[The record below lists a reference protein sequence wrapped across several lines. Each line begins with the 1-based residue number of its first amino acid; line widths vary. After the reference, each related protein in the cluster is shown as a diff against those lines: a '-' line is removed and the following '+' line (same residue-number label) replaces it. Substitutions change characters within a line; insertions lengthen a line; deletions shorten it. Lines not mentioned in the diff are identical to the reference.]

1 MKLTIGMCCYDDYD
15 GVYFTI
21 QSIRMYHKEILKDV
35 EFVIINNNPQSKS
48 GEATNKLKNW
58 IQEPCQI
65 INFTDYQSTSLRNK
79 IFEYANT
86 PYCLST
92 DCHVLFESG
101 SLRKLIDFFDTG
113 KDCGNLLQGP
123 LVYDN
128 MKGISTHF
136 ELEWRGNMWGTW
148 ATDDRGLDPD
158 TEPFEIPSQGLGC
171 FACRKNNWLGFNPSF
186 RGFGGEEG
194 YIHEKYRKMG
204 KKTLC
209 LPFLRWL
216 HRFERPMGI
225 PYPLALDSRI
235 RNYLIGFT
243 ELGMDISPIKEHFH
257 DKFPQQQ
264 MDDLLRSLNIR

>member
-21 QSIRMYHKEILKDV
+21 QAIRMYHKEVLKDC
-35 EFVIINNNPQSKS
+35 EFIIVNNNPNSNS
-48 GEATNKLKNW
+48 GQTTNKLKNW

-65 INFTDYQSTSLRNK
+65 INFTDYQSTSCRNK
-79 IFEYANT
+79 IFEYCNT

-101 SLRKLIDFFDTG
+101 SLKKLIKFFDSG
-113 KDCGNLLQGP
+113 KDQGNLLQGP
-123 LVYDN
+123 LLYDN
-128 MKGISTHF
+128 MQGISTHF

-148 ATDDRGLDPD
+148 ATDSRGIDPQN
-158 TEPFEIPSQGLGC
+158 EPFEIPSQGLGV
-171 FACRKNNWLGFNPSF
+171 FACRTNNWLGFNPSF

-194 YIHEKYRKMG
+194 YIHEKYRRMG

-216 HRFERPMGI
+216 HRFDRPNGV
-225 PYPLALDSRI
+225 PYPLTLDSRI

-243 ELGMDISPIKEHFH
+243 ELGMDIQPIKDHFK
-257 DKFPQQQ
+257 DKFPQQR
-264 MDDLLRSLNIR
+264 MDELLRSLHIL